1 MRLSTKSGT
10 FDLTMA
16 AKQKPPSKKRILV
29 VDDHPMMREGLT
41 NLIGNQT
48 DLEVCGEAETAAEA
62 LDKIESSKPDVVL
75 ADITLPGKSGL
86 ELVKDIAAMHPRV
99 ATL

>member
-1 MRLSTKSGT
+1 MSIE
-10 FDLTMA
+10 
-16 AKQKPPSKKRILV
+16 RILV

-75 ADITLPGKSGL
+75 ADITLPGKS
-86 ELVKDIAAMHPRV
+86 
-99 ATL
+99 